1 MHAVTDVASHRRP
14 LLTKTRLCC
23 SNTGSPGSNT
33 RSNVVEWEQIAK
45 LTTRLVISVAAVA
58 EWWRPYISPYLSLFL
73 LYSCYFL
80 FIHSFLFLS
89 LFWFVPF
96 SFFFCL
102 SFPLPFPVSIFCFYS
117 FLSVHLFFPSFP
129 TDFHITCIRPSY
141 NRGHV
146 YLALL
151 PWKCKRLGTW
161 DHHPIGTTVC
171 ASLLAAFETFARVSR
186 NLIRTNVKA
195 TPTLYCLRNFLQS
208 ITAMHKL
215 ESHDRH

>member
-1 MHAVTDVASHRRP
+1 MRADRKTDHTIGYIGRSSGRMVAP
-14 LLTKTRLCC
+14 LHFTL
-23 SNTGSPGSNT
+23 P
-33 RSNVVEWEQIAK
+33 V
-45 LTTRLVISVAAVA
+45 SVSSV
-58 EWWRPYISPYLSLFL
+58 FL
-73 LYSCYFL
+73 LLPFHSFFSFPVTFL
-80 FIHSFLFLS
+80 VCAIFFLFLS
-89 LFWFVPF
+89 FIP
-96 SFFFCL
+96 S
-102 SFPLPFPVSIFCFYS
+102 SFPCLYILFLFVSICTS
-117 FLSVHLFFPSFP
+117 FFFPSFP

-161 DHHPIGTTVC
+161 DHHPVGTTVC